1 MKKKVLLL
9 CAVAAAMTMQAS
21 DVEQGFGLQFGFDRH
36 LYRLNA
42 PTVSGKDKYEL
53 NKQPLN
59 GGKLGF
65 VYDVSFYKGVGLFL
79 GFNYSYTMHSSPW
92 VTVAYNEFGQKTQ
105 YGGLQ
110 YRYKAEE
117 HMLDWNI
124 LFQYKFELAGDTY
137 LGFFTGPSIQ
147 YIAQYKSR
155 DYFRTIDG
163 TDIVPGTK
171 LIGYDVNTEDIA
183 PYYKN
188 YNVTWGLGLMF
199 QYDCYFIRGGYD
211 FGLINPYKVT
221 TFGEVTVSD
230 DNGVPYPIFGNS
242 TDTKS
247 TDYRYPDQRLTR
259 GRMDSWFICLGVFLW
274 QSDK

>member
-79 GFNYSYTMHSSPW
+79 GFNYSYTMYNSPW
-92 VTVAYNEFGQKTQ
+92 QEVKYTAQFEPIKPTSGFTGI
-105 YGGLQ
+105 Q

-147 YIAQYKSR
+147 YIAEYKSR
-155 DYFRTIDG
+155 DYFRTADG
-163 TDIVPGTK
+163 TDIFPGNK
-171 LIGYDVNTEDIA
+171 ILGYDISTEDIA

-188 YNVTWGLGLMF
+188 YNITWGLGLMF

-211 FGLINPYKVT
+211 FGLINPYKM
-221 TFGEVTVSD
+221 TVWGDIKYID
-230 DNGVPYPIFGNS
+230 DNGQLNDWFKKQDGSNE
-242 TDTKS
+242 
-247 TDYRYPDQRLTR
+247 PDDRLTR